1 MRSTQWL
8 GVQWKEL
15 LWDLQRGA
23 WLSSSRRR
31 TLRSSAI
38 QLGTETVYHPTTA
51 MTDITAGLEVLRGWP
66 LLCSTSN
73 VCRWPG
79 TWFFSR
85 PSLPAKVAAAGIMS
99 LRLYTFEGFCGI
111 PNTDTLLYSGAQ
123 TLYVQMHVCMSL
135 TELYFSLI
143 RRQFAFSGIW

>member
-1 MRSTQWL
+1 MRSTQCL

-15 LWDLQRGA
+15 LWDLQWGA
-23 WLSSSRRR
+23 WLSSSGRR

-66 LLCSTSN
+66 LLCGTSN
-73 VCRWPG
+73 VYRWPG
-79 TWFFSR
+79 TW
-85 PSLPAKVAAAGIMS
+85 LP
-99 LRLYTFEGFCGI
+99 RLLLLASCHFDCTHCGI

-123 TLYVQMHVCMSL
+123 TLYVQMHVRMSL
-135 TELYFSLI
+135 TELYFNLI